1 MSIQH
6 RVTALL
12 ASYFDILFAV
22 NELPHPGEK
31 RLLRVATT
39 RCAKTPPHMET
50 HINALLE
57 VAARPATLVI
67 AGHINLLLDSLD
79 AFLVDEDLL
88 PTG

>member
-1 MSIQH
+1 
-6 RVTALL
+6 
-12 ASYFDILFAV
+12 
-22 NELPHPGEK
+22 
-31 RLLRVATT
+31 
-39 RCAKTPPHMET
+39 MET

-57 VAARPATLVI
+57 MAARPATLAI